1 MISRRN
7 IRIKVMQT
15 LYALETSKVQSENG
29 EKNAVYS
36 TADIPELK
44 IKGSKLL
51 SEKFEQSSMLLSL
64 MLQYI
69 VRIAQYAETDAKNR
83 AAKFLPTEDDKN
95 VNTKVAGNEFVWA
108 LLENESFKEK
118 VKKENFESK
127 IENDKIKSLYQL
139 MAQLPAYQ
147 SYIVEESRTTRE
159 DKQIFETIWKEL
171 LLESEDFNAYIA
183 DEYEFW
189 EDDKDMVKMLIEN
202 FLKNKSTVNF
212 LNFVSSEKREYAI
225 SLLNTV
231 IEKDVILMDFII
243 PKLKNW
249 DPERVAQIDLI
260 LLKMGIAEFLYF
272 PTIPTKV
279 TINEYIE
286 IAKTYSTLQSGQFI
300 NGVLDNILKTLTQ
313 ENKVRKVARP

>member
-1 MISRRN
+1 
-7 IRIKVMQT
+7 
-15 LYALETSKVQSENG
+15 
-29 EKNAVYS
+29 
-36 TADIPELK
+36 
-44 IKGSKLL
+44 
-51 SEKFEQSSMLLSL
+51 
-64 MLQYI
+64 
-69 VRIAQYAETDAKNR
+69 R

-189 EDDKDMVKMLIEN
+189 EDDKDM
-202 FLKNKSTVNF
+202 
-212 LNFVSSEKREYAI
+212 
-225 SLLNTV
+225 
-231 IEKDVILMDFII
+231 
-243 PKLKNW
+243 
-249 DPERVAQIDLI
+249 
-260 LLKMGIAEFLYF
+260 
-272 PTIPTKV
+272 
-279 TINEYIE
+279 
-286 IAKTYSTLQSGQFI
+286 
-300 NGVLDNILKTLTQ
+300 
-313 ENKVRKVARP
+313 